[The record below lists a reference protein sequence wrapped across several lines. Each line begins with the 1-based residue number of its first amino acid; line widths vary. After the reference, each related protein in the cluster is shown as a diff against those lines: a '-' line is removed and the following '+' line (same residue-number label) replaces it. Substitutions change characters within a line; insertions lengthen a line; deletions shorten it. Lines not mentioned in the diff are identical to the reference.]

1 MAQSERAV
9 LELGDEAA
17 PSQTV
22 WAQGLWRRS
31 QAGRLKHVV
40 ASSLNH
46 RSRLARLTAM
56 EDRAS
61 TELLLWN
68 LMTWV
73 EDVGAWS
80 GLAAL
85 AGLPNLP
92 DPQIYYWGAHE
103 RHEFPLNLSQVLRG
117 RFQEQAASHTEP
129 DVMVLAGDQL
139 LLLVLDRP
147 MQDRVPL
154 DRYVQTMAPWFQ
166 DGVRAKAVTRVAMI
180 RSWAVG
186 ATIAERLGKSLQ
198 MIGLT
203 SDPDAAAKELNGV
216 FAKGRFQLE
225 EFPGRFAGLDPGLRL
240 MILDQLSL
248 QG

>member
-9 LELGDEAA
+9 VELGDEAA
-17 PSQTV
+17 PCQAV
-22 WAQGLWRRS
+22 WARGLWRRS
-31 QAGRLKHVV
+31 QASRLKHVV

-46 RSRLARLTAM
+46 RSRSSRLAAM
-56 EDRAS
+56 ENRAS
-61 TELLLWN
+61 AELLLWN

-73 EDVGAWS
+73 EDAGAWG
-80 GLAAL
+80 GLADL
-85 AGLPNLP
+85 AGVPSLP
-92 DPQIYYWGAHE
+92 DPQVYYWGAHE

-117 RFQEQAASHTEP
+117 RFQEHSASHTEP

-147 MQDRVPL
+147 VLNRVPL

-166 DGVRAKAVTRVAMI
+166 DGVRAKAATRAAMI
-180 RSWAVG
+180 RNWAVG
-186 ATIAERLGKSLQ
+186 ATIAERLRKSLQ

-203 SDPDAAAKELNGV
+203 TDPEAAASELNGV
-216 FAKGRFQLE
+216 FAQGRFQIE
-225 EFPGRFAGLDPGLRL
+225 EFPGRLAGVDPGLRL

-248 QG
+248 DA